1 MINFLAAVSRIV
13 NHNSLLPLR
22 SAASLKPGKDFQFWG
37 QCGIRVVLVTLRP
50 PQQVIEFLQRHDL
63 EWAIADLFGMDLIE
77 SAYKNQA
84 NHKIE
89 RLQAAIAGAATPRL

>member
-1 MINFLAAVSRIV
+1 M
-13 NHNSLLPLR
+13 
-22 SAASLKPGKDFQFWG
+22 G

-84 NHKIE
+84 NHKN
-89 RLQAAIAGAATPRL
+89 RASAGGYCRAATPRL